1 MSKITID
8 SREVEFIPGQTII
21 QAALNAGIEI
31 AHFCYHPSL
40 SVAGNCRICLVE
52 IEKMPKL
59 SIACSTTATE
69 GMIIHTKSG
78 KVIHAQNAVM
88 EFLLINHPLDCPIC
102 DEAGECKLQ
111 DYAYQYGVGISRFD
125 EMKNEKDKRVSLG
138 PNVMFDQ
145 ERCISCSR
153 CIRFCDEIAK
163 DPQLT
168 FVQRGD
174 HVTIETFPGEELDN
188 PYSMNVIEICPVG
201 ALTSK
206 EFRFKSRVW
215 EMSFTDSVCPGCSRG
230 CNSIIG
236 VRNNQIL
243 RIEPRENT
251 GVNDYWLCD
260 WGRLNTIKN
269 INDDKIRFNS
279 PKIKLHEDSLD
290 KEEQIDVNWDEA
302 TSKAA
307 SHLKKY
313 DSSEIMF
320 VASAFSTLEDN
331 YSLKKFAKEIFNSD
345 NIFYIPSIDESFG
358 DDILRRSD
366 KTPNSNGLKL
376 LGIKEYSQQIFE
388 MLSSGKIKLLYI
400 LNEDISRLN
409 DSASFFKNIQ
419 SSVQQITYTNE
430 YSSNANVIFPVSS
443 YAEINGTFVNFQNRI
458 QRVRPAVTTLEQE
471 RLIGEFQLSRWDKMG
486 AHNDR
491 WTHGTKFNARP
502 GWKIISQLAKVMGHE
517 FKFEN
522 TEEVFVELC
531 STVPELNGYD
541 YDAVGS
547 KGIVVGE
554 KILIVSE

>member
-8 SREVEFIPGQTII
+8 NRDVEFSPGQTII

-31 AHFCYHPSL
+31 PHFCYHPSL
-40 SVAGNCRICLVE
+40 SVSGNCRICLVE

-59 SIACSTTATE
+59 SIACSTPATD
-69 GMIIHTKSG
+69 GMIVHTKSE

-111 DYAYQYGVGISRFD
+111 DYSYQYGVGFSRFD
-125 EMKNEKDKRVSLG
+125 EVKNNKDKRVSLG

-153 CIRFCDEIAK
+153 CIRFCEEIAK
-163 DPQLT
+163 DPELT

-243 RIEPRENT
+243 RIEPRENL

-260 WGRLNTIKN
+260 WGRLNTIKD
-269 INDDKIRFNS
+269 INDEKIRFNS

-290 KEEQIDVNWDEA
+290 AEEQIDVNWDEA
-302 TSKAA
+302 VSKAA

-331 YSLKKFAKEIFNSD
+331 YALKKFAKEIFNND
-345 NIFYIPSIDESFG
+345 NIFYIPFADEAFG

-366 KTPNSNGLKL
+366 KTPNSAGLKL
-376 LGIKEYSQQIFE
+376 LGIKE
-388 MLSSGKIKLLYI
+388 LSDETSELLNSGKIKLLYV
-400 LNEDISRLN
+400 LNDDVSRIK
-409 DSASFFKNIQ
+409 DSASVLKNIQ
-419 SSVQQITYTNE
+419 SSIQQITFVNN
-430 YSSNANVIFPVSS
+430 YSSQANVIFPVSS
-443 YAEINGTFVNFQNRI
+443 YAEINGTFVNYMNKI
-458 QRVRPAVTTLEQE
+458 QRLRPAVATLEQE

-486 AHNDR
+486 SHNDR
-491 WTHGTKFNARP
+491 WTHGTKFSARP
-502 GWKIISQLAKVMGHE
+502 GWKIIIQLAKVMGHD

-522 TEEVFVELC
+522 SEEVFTELC
-531 STVPELNGYD
+531 SSVPGLNGYD
-541 YDAVGS
+541 YETIGS
-547 KGIVVGE
+547 KGITAGE
-554 KILIVSE
+554 KITVDTE

>member
-1 MSKITID
+1 MPKITID
-8 SREVEFIPGQTII
+8 NKEIEFKPGQTII
-21 QAALNAGIEI
+21 QAGHNAGIDI
-31 AHFCYHPSL
+31 AHFCYHPAM
-40 SVAGNCRICLVE
+40 SVSGNCRICLVE

-59 SIACSTTATE
+59 TIACSTPATE
-69 GMIIHTKSG
+69 GMVVYTKSE

-111 DYAYQYGVGISRFD
+111 DYAYKYSVGVSRFD

-163 DPQLT
+163 NPQLT
-168 FVQRGD
+168 FVERGD

-236 VRNNQIL
+236 VRNNKIL
-243 RIEPRENT
+243 RIEPRENLE
-251 GVNDYWLCD
+251 VNDYWLCD

-269 INDDKIRFNS
+269 VNDENIRINS

-290 KEEQIDVNWDEA
+290 TEELIDVNWDEA
-302 TSKAA
+302 VSKAA

-313 DSSEIMF
+313 ESNEIMF
-320 VASAFSTLEDN
+320 IASAFSTLEDN
-331 YSLKKFAKEIFNSD
+331 YALKKFAGEIFGGNR
-345 NIFYIPSIDESFG
+345 IFYVPFTDNAFG
-358 DDILRRSD
+358 DDILSNPD
-366 KTPNSNGLKL
+366 MTPNSNGLKL
-376 LGIKEYSQQIFE
+376 LGIKELDGEILTE
-388 MLSSGKIKLLYI
+388 LKSGKIKVLYVLNADVSMIPESESFLKHIESVI
-400 LNEDISRLN
+400 LQISYRDN
-409 DSASFFKNIQ
+409 
-419 SSVQQITYTNE
+419 
-430 YSSNANVIFPVSS
+430 YSKNANVIFPVST

-458 QRVRPAVTTLEQE
+458 QRLNPAVATLEQE

-491 WTHGTKFNARP
+491 WTHGTKFNSRP
-502 GWKIISQLAKVMGHE
+502 GWKILKQVAKVLGYE
-517 FKFEN
+517 FNFAN
-522 TEEVFVELC
+522 SEEVFIELC
-531 STVPELNGYD
+531 SGIPGLNGYD
-541 YDAVGS
+541 YDTIGTT
-547 KGIVVGE
+547 GIIAGTNVMAE
-554 KILIVSE
+554 TN

>member
-8 SREVEFIPGQTII
+8 NREVEFIPGQTII

-59 SIACSTTATE
+59 SIACSTPATE

-260 WGRLNTIKN
+260 WGRLNTIKD

-547 KGIVVGE
+547 KGIVAGE
-554 KILIVSE
+554 KILIDSE